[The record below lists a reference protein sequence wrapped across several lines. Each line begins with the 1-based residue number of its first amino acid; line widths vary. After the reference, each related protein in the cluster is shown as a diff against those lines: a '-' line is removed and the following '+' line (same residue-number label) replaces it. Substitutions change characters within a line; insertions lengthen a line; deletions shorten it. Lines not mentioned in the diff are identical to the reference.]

1 MLRTRVVLFCAF
13 STCLAPTAFAD
24 SLVCPEGST
33 HVEESTETGE
43 LGEWCEKNGLR
54 DGAYRLQVHGV
65 VVRSGEFRQGRMNG
79 VWKRYSE
86 SGRLVDEGP
95 WKDNRPDGTWTFYD
109 TLGKIHHQT
118 TYQEGVPVPESMEE
132 PNPWIWKR
140 AQVLGAAILQR
151 SGGQVG
157 TLFLSYH
164 PGFKRGELTEWV
176 GAISAGG
183 LKSRDSAKSFV
194 WVLSGSAGMRFR
206 LKQLARLRL
215 EPRIG
220 IQSWLGSAT
229 APALHFDCGYD
240 FLDGRAAVVGGVEQV
255 NFKVNGTTVLR
266 IGLEYRF
273 GD

>member
-1 MLRTRVVLFCAF
+1 MLLSRVALFCAF
-13 STCLAPTAFAD
+13 MVGWGSPALSD
-24 SLVCPEGST
+24 ELGCPGGST
-33 HVEESTETGE
+33 RVEEATETGE
-43 LGEWCEKNGLR
+43 LGEWCERNGLR
-54 DGAYRLQVHGV
+54 EGAYRLRVQGV

-86 SGRLVDEGP
+86 SGRLIDEGP

-109 TLGKIHHQT
+109 TLGNVHHQT
-118 TYQEGVPVPESMEE
+118 LYREGLPVPDPTGES
-132 PNPWIWKR
+132 NPWIWKR

-164 PGFKRGELTEWV
+164 PGFKRSELTEWV
-176 GAISAGG
+176 GAISVGG
-183 LKSRDSAKSFV
+183 LKSRDPSKPFV

-206 LKQLARLRL
+206 LKQLERLRL

-220 IQSWLGSAT
+220 IQSWIGSAT
-229 APALHFDCGYD
+229 APSLNFDTGYD
-240 FLDGRAAVVGGVEQV
+240 FLEGRAAVVGGVEQV

-266 IGLEYRF
+266 VGLEYRL